1 VVDERF
7 DLDELVLCNFT
18 KVGAFR
24 QVVADEAID
33 LFVGAA
39 LPGGVGMA
47 EETREADG
55 LGELLV
61 GSIFRTVV
69 QGEGL
74 SGLWREAS

>member
-1 VVDERF
+1 MVDERF
-7 DLDELVLCNFT
+7 DLGELVLCNFT
-18 KVGAFR
+18 KVGTFR

-47 EETREADG
+47 EETVQADG
-55 LGELLV
+55 LGEFLV
-61 GSIFRTVV
+61 GGIFRTVV

-74 SGLWREAS
+74 SSLWRQTA